1 MLAEQTGLYTLLKEF
16 DHMCRK
22 HDIEYYMEGGSVLG
36 AIRHRGF
43 LPWDD
48 DVDLCITRDNW
59 QKLLAVLDD
68 ELPAGRELFCYERFP
83 EYKRDTNKYTN
94 LETTVTYP
102 NHIVDGMACG
112 QHIDVF
118 VIDPAPADPDEK
130 AEYLALATVYSELMM
145 PVYVMSDE
153 IVNYL
158 DLYYEY
164 KKMMDEKG
172 RDYVLNLLREKLFT
186 IEDTDDIREY
196 YLRWGNRHAFY
207 SKSFYGKPAEVEFE
221 DGKFYVPS
229 QYYRYLHD
237 YFGDSWMIV
246 PEAHEQAEHNSYGNM
261 NVPCETFRADYAP
274 FIDFDQMLKENN
286 ERKKHNIGKLK
297 AEETVRRD
305 RAEMLKVMYEVE
317 FEDLLKALPE
327 EVQQMLDGQ
336 QYEKLAD
343 YFDGYCSAQLDRA
356 LRKYGLLL
364 DVDENVLYA
373 AVLSMAMAG
382 RFGDAQKLV
391 LINRNNSGCSSQR
404 IDHLMELISDIREC
418 VILNEEGNYTE
429 AKVLAE
435 KWIGEFPL
443 QLNMAAFLIRQTLRE
458 GGEPAQLAAQAEK
471 LMSCYSKSD
480 ELMKL
485 MGDLLSA
492 SGNEAE
498 AAVWYR
504 KCADC
509 TRNGLLLMELA
520 DFTAQN
526 A

>member
-36 AIRHRGF
+36 AIRHKGF

-48 DVDLCITRDNW
+48 DVDLCMTRDNW

-118 VIDPAPADPDEK
+118 VIDPAPADPEEK

-153 IVNYL
+153 ILKYM
-158 DLYYEY
+158 DLYKKY
-164 KKMMDEKG
+164 KKIMDEKG
-172 RDYVLNLLREKLFT
+172 RDYTLNLLRDQLFT
-186 IEDTDDIREY
+186 LEDTDETKEY

-207 SKSFYGKPAEVEFE
+207 SKSFYGKPAEVDFE
-221 DGKFYVPS
+221 DGKFYVPP

-261 NVPCETFRADYAP
+261 NIPCETFRADYAP
-274 FIDFDQMLKENN
+274 FIDFDKMLKENY
-286 ERKKHNIGKLK
+286 ERKKHNLGKLA
-297 AEETVRRD
+297 AEDTVKRD

-317 FEDLLKALPE
+317 FEDLLPALSAE
-327 EVQQMLDGQ
+327 AQKLLDEQQF
-336 QYEKLAD
+336 EKLAD
-343 YFDGYCSAQLDRA
+343 HFNGYCNAQLDRS
-356 LRKYGLLL
+356 LRNYGMLL

-373 AVLSMAMAG
+373 AALSMAMAG
-382 RFGDAQKLV
+382 RFGDAQKLI
-391 LINRNNSGCSSQR
+391 LINKNNGGRTSDR
-404 IDHLMELISDIREC
+404 LDHLNDLIVDVREC
-418 VILNEEGNYTE
+418 VILNEEGRYDE

-435 KWIGEFPL
+435 KWNGEFPL
-443 QLNMAAFLIRQTLRE
+443 QLNMASFLIAQALRE
-458 GGEPAQLAAQAEK
+458 GKDVAQLAAEGEK
-471 LMSCYSKSD
+471 LMEVYPNSD

-485 MGDLLSA
+485 MGDLQSA
-492 SGNEAE
+492 CGNEEDAK
-498 AAVWYR
+498 AWYR
-504 KCADC
+504 KCKAS

-520 DFTAQN
+520 DY
-526 A
+526 